1 MFCNCLVGPLFFLV
15 MKHEDQRLSFIN
27 STMNIV
33 NDLCSD
39 IYEALVDEEY
49 DKALAIS
56 QELIIELQELNQT
69 LTDEI

>member
-1 MFCNCLVGPLFFLV
+1 

-33 NDLCSD
+33 NGLCSD

-49 DKALAIS
+49 DLALKIS
-56 QELIIELQELNQT
+56 QELIIELRELNET